1 MPLCDGGGSNSPFRY
16 PTIKGET
23 MRPLGSHRV
32 KKFSIYSSL
41 IFALLISSTFT
52 SRATTGDSEE
62 RFRVD
67 MKLEDG
73 WHGVNFDNTGKDWG
87 LPSHIY
93 AKPNQNSGSGQL
105 NFASAVCK
113 SLEDSEC
120 LKPGL
125 NLIIRALFD
134 KCESETDLD
143 CIVSFAA
150 TKPDGTK
157 LIGELKE
164 VLASRHSFSGDK
176 KQGIPDGSGATIWT
190 IKDGATSL
198 DYALVAGVELSV
210 NGAAESRAAGNDS
223 RVKRFDMKFALQPV
237 EMVNSSEYKEVVMAV
252 EGGIL
257 TGYSSSL
264 EQGCFV
270 AAEGRC
276 ALTKA
281 FDTSLNF
288 EMTVRLSKGV
298 PGWMVGR
305 VNNFKLGTKILP
317 AQNGFE
323 MTLSGNASK
332 VGAVITWS
340 KWKDTT
346 AEIRSLYEQGV
357 DGRRWRPGKPASELL
372 IKDGE
377 SRTIL
382 TYLNEAG
389 ERSIKHFNAWLPL
402 ISDKASAMRTRWNLQ
417 SVEDQSGQYSQCSA
431 GKGLVGVI
439 NSNASVYSDGPPTF
453 NKTTGSLEYKVA
465 APHYTSDGTTKH
477 LGSYDLTM
485 RSDVARCLYG
495 FSDAPISA
503 TVSIESDGGTNVIS
517 TESVSEKDGLIRLR
531 AAGFTFSS
539 PTIKVKLSQQS
550 TGSSSTVAPKV
561 SKKTITCVKG
571 ATKKK
576 VTATNP
582 KCPKGFKKA

>member
-1 MPLCDGGGSNSPFRY
+1 
-16 PTIKGET
+16 
-23 MRPLGSHRV
+23 MRKL
-32 KKFSIYSSL
+32 SIYSL
-41 IFALLISSTFT
+41 LTLTLLISSTFT
-52 SRATTGDSEE
+52 SLATTNDAEE

-93 AKPNQNSGSGQL
+93 AKPNQNSGAGQL
-105 NFASAVCK
+105 NFATAICK

-134 KCESETDLD
+134 KCDSDADRD
-143 CIVSFAA
+143 CVVSLTA
-150 TKPDGTK
+150 TKSDGKK
-157 LIGELKE
+157 LTGELKE
-164 VLASRHSFSGDK
+164 VLTSRHSFSGDS

-190 IKDGATSL
+190 IKDGAIAT

-210 NGAAESRAAGNDS
+210 NGAVESRATGNDS
-223 RVKRFDMKFALQPV
+223 RVNRFDMKYALQPV
-237 EMVNSSEYKEVVMAV
+237 EMVNSSDYKEVVMAI
-252 EGGIL
+252 EDGIL
-257 TGYSSSL
+257 TGNSSSL

-276 ALTKA
+276 ALSKA

-305 VNNFKLGTKILP
+305 INNFTLRSKVLP
-317 AQNGFE
+317 GQNGFE
-323 MTLSGNASK
+323 MTISGNPSK
-332 VGAVITWS
+332 VGAVIAWS

-346 AEIRSLYEQGV
+346 SEIRSLYEQGV
-357 DGRRWRPGKPASELL
+357 DGRKWRPGKPASELL

-377 SRTIL
+377 ARTIL

-402 ISDKASAMRTRWNLQ
+402 IEDKASAMRTRWNLQ
-417 SVEDQSGQYSQCSA
+417 SVEDASGQYSQCSA

-453 NKTTGSLEYKVA
+453 NKTTGTLEYKVA

-539 PTIKVKLSQQS
+539 PTIKVKLSQQA
-550 TGSSSTVAPKV
+550 TGSSSAQAPKA

-571 ATKKK
+571 STKKK